1 MLQPMRDD
9 YSFRLNICYLQG
21 ARGWPVRCVKSSFY
35 SDRSN
40 KDIIRSARNSKH
52 PFAPYRYISPVIS
65 FLLDLSRLSLWFHFA
80 LPRPSSRI
88 PKKVRLDYFS
98 RSTQIP
104 IESIIFSGC
113 PTSISRHNSRK
124 PFNWTIVRRNSI
136 TGWHGMTGHR

>member
-52 PFAPYRYISPVIS
+52 PLQIHFPRNFVPPRSFSP
-65 FLLDLSRLSLWFHFA
+65 LESLWFRFA

-98 RSTQIP
+98 PSTQIP